1 MEISEVLKPE
11 LMNFELKARGKRE
24 AIEEL
29 AWPWPQ
35 SLQRTGSLWYY

>member
-29 AWPWPQ
+29 AWPMYEEGYITE
-35 SLQRTGSLWYY
+35 LIL